1 MSKRLLLTLTALL
14 ALTAC
19 GVSSQTSND
28 TSPSPAS
35 TPSAAASPS
44 PPTLASLD
52 PCKLVTAQEASQLSG
67 TTYDAGVEQTADNG
81 ARECIYSRQSLSV
94 FVVMV
99 NVATDAATAEADWA
113 TTEAD
118 AQSGLQQLAG
128 SEGASVGLQAG
139 NITLPGANEAA
150 TAAAS
155 GAIGGNHTLNISA
168 IYVLKGAVFFMF
180 SDLVLDKS
188 AASASA
194 MATLAATTLTR
205 IP

>member
-1 MSKRLLLTLTALL
+1 MSKRLLLTLIALL
-14 ALTAC
+14 AATAC
-19 GVSSQTSND
+19 GGSSQTSNNP
-28 TSPSPAS
+28 SPSPAS
-35 TPSAAASPS
+35 TPSVAASPS
-44 PPTLASLD
+44 PPSLASLD
-52 PCKLVTAQEASQLSG
+52 PCKLVTAQEASKLTG
-67 TTYDAGVEQTADNG
+67 TTYGAGVEQTADNG

-99 NVATDAATAEADWA
+99 NVAPDAAAAEADWA

-128 SEGASVGLQAG
+128 SEGASVGLHAG
-139 NITLPGANEAA
+139 NITLPGADQAA
-150 TAAAS
+150 TAAAG
-155 GAIGGNHTLNISA
+155 GAIGGNHILNISA

-180 SDLVLDKS
+180 SDLLLDKS

>member
-14 ALTAC
+14 TVTAC
-19 GVSSQTSND
+19 GVSSQTSNN

-52 PCKLVTAQEASQLSG
+52 PCKLVTAQEASTLTG
-67 TTYDAGVEQTADNG
+67 TTYGAGVEQTADNG
-81 ARECIYSRQSLSV
+81 ARECIYSQQSLSV

-99 NVATDAATAEADWA
+99 NVASDATTAEADWA

-128 SEGASVGLQAG
+128 SEGASVGLHAG
-139 NITLPGANEAA
+139 SITLSGADQAA
-150 TAAAS
+150 TAEAG
-155 GAIGGNHTLNISA
+155 GAIGGNHVLNISA

-194 MATLAATTLTR
+194 MATIAATTLTR

>member
-1 MSKRLLLTLTALL
+1 MFKTLLLTLTALL
-14 ALTAC
+14 GVTAC
-19 GVSSQTSND
+19 GVSSLTSNNP
-28 TSPSPAS
+28 SPSPAS

-52 PCKLVTAQEASQLSG
+52 PCKLVTAQEASKLAG
-67 TTYDAGVEQTADNG
+67 TKYSAGVEQTADNG
-81 ARECIYSRQSLSV
+81 ARECLYGRQSLNV
-94 FVVMV
+94 FLVVV
-99 NVATDAATAEADWA
+99 NVAPDAATAEADWA

-118 AQSGLQQLAG
+118 AQSGLEKLAG
-128 SEGASVGLQAG
+128 LEGASVALHAG
-139 NITLPGANEAA
+139 KITLSGADEAA
-150 TAAAS
+150 TAEAA

-194 MATLAATTLTR
+194 MATIAATTLTR